1 MDVVADMVN
10 GLKNAARSGKNI
22 VTVDFSKYKHDI
34 AMCLKREGYVATV
47 EKKTRHGHPYLELTM
62 DESTGKT
69 ISEVKR
75 ISKPSRRMYGGVNDF
90 RGYVSGRGILVISTP
105 KGILTHREAK
115 KEMVGGELLFTMW

>member
-1 MDVVADMVN
+1 MSFIDISNIDLSWSSF
-10 GLKNAARSGKNI
+10 LKITTYTQFSPMCKPARKLS
-22 VTVDFSKYKHDI
+22 D
-34 AMCLKREGYVATV
+34 CL
-47 EKKTRHGHPYLELTM
+47 H
-62 DESTGKT
+62 ESTGKT

-90 RGYVSGRGILVISTP
+90 KGYVSGRGILVISTP